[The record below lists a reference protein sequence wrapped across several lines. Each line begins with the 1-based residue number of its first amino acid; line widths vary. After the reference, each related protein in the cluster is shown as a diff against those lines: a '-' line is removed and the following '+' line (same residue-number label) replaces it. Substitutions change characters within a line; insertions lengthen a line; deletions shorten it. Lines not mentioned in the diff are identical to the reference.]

1 MKADIS
7 QSLEE
12 AQIHLEEV
20 KSMHDFFRWYT
31 FVDSLEQRLE
41 LVAQETLKVVFRAIN
56 AYMVFIESVIAQGG
70 VGAEEE
76 TTVSSLPARVFCR

>member
-1 MKADIS
+1 
-7 QSLEE
+7 
-12 AQIHLEEV
+12 
-20 KSMHDFFRWYT
+20 MHDFFRWYT

-56 AYMVFIESVIAQGG
+56 GYTVFIESVIAQGG

-76 TTVSSLPARVFCR
+76 TMVSSLPSRVFCR